1 MNTSFDSILEAHV
14 RIKTLVHRTSVVSS
28 STFDRLA
35 GAQVFFKCE
44 NLQRS
49 GSFKARGAMN
59 AVFSLEQEAA
69 RFGVAAHSSGNHGAA
84 LALAARE
91 RGISAYVVVPKN
103 SSPAKVAAIQRYGGI
118 VSYCEPTLTAR
129 ESAVLELIRQTGA
142 ALVHPFDNH
151 HVISGQGTAAL
162 ELLEDHPEIS
172 AVIAPVSGG
181 GLLSGT
187 CLAAHGSNSR
197 VLVFGA
203 EPSAADDA
211 ARSLA
216 SGRIELNASTNTIAD
231 GLRGGLAPRTFDIL
245 RGHVEAIACVSEE
258 EIIIAMRLF
267 WDIFKLVIE
276 PSAAVVVAAL
286 ANRRLAVPMGPRIG
300 AIITGGNTDL
310 DSLPW

>member
-1 MNTSFDSILEAHV
+1 
-14 RIKTLVHRTSVVSS
+14 
-28 STFDRLA
+28 
-35 GAQVFFKCE
+35 
-44 NLQRS
+44 
-49 GSFKARGAMN
+49 
-59 AVFSLEQEAA
+59 
-69 RFGVAAHSSGNHGAA
+69 
-84 LALAARE
+84 
-91 RGISAYVVVPKN
+91 
-103 SSPAKVAAIQRYGGI
+103 VAAIQRYGGI